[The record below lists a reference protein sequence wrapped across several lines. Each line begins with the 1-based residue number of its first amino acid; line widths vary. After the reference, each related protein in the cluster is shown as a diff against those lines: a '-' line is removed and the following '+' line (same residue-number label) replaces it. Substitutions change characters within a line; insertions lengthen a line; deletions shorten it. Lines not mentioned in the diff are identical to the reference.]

1 LPIHRYGGHYP
12 ESTQSLHEL
21 GILKQYP
28 TQKAIVFYRDHGIN
42 ITYRFK
48 GVSPEKFRRIS
59 NLLLETALQEAE
71 RYTDYKYFFA
81 RFEVRLGRTT
91 KGRKSLPLSQTYQ
104 AAKHPEPSIMVYGPG
119 YDTGEEIFL
128 IDQVEKIL
136 DIPARYQGRVKRQRP
151 YMVTEMQICVRAGI
165 PPMDIIGKEIK
176 NG

>member
-1 LPIHRYGGHYP
+1 LPIHRYSGHYLEP
-12 ESTQSLHEL
+12 TKNLYEL
-21 GILKQYP
+21 GVLKQYP
-28 TQKAIVFYRDHGIN
+28 TQKAIVFYRDYGIN
-42 ITYRFK
+42 ITYRLK
-48 GVSPEKFRRIS
+48 GVSPEKFQRIS
-59 NLLLETALQEAE
+59 NLLLEAAHQEAG

-104 AAKHPEPSIMVYGPG
+104 AAKHPEPYIMVYGPG

-136 DIPARYQGRVKRQRP
+136 DIPARYQGRVKKQRP

-165 PPMDIIGKEIK
+165 PPIEVVEKE
-176 NG
+176 